1 MPPKKKQ
8 HVNRT
13 GIYYLADEHRKHHS
27 TYSRVSIHDLI
38 LLLLPRWRSMT
49 LIEKK
54 PYEEYVQSRLSY

>member
-13 GIYYLADEHRKHHS
+13 GVYYLADEHRKRNPTS
-27 TYSRVSIHDLI
+27 SRIHIQDLI
-38 LLLLPRWRSMT
+38 IRLLPRWRSMT

-54 PYEEYVQSRLSY
+54 PYEEYVE